1 MDIQMP
7 VVNGL
12 EAIRQI
18 KADEHLIDIPIV
30 ALSALSTPGHAEW
43 CLETGPM
50 SICSNRSRPT
60 N

>member
-1 MDIQMP
+1 MP